1 MVAAKANFAPDHY
14 TGPLRTAAGELP
26 QGCPWNRHWG
36 LCQGE
41 FYSPPDRTSYR
52 VDLSISLI
60 ELNTG
65 DWISRPIKKRVL
77 FDIDSP
83 QYPTRE
89 AALRAAVAHVIRKV
103 RWRLRASGDYLPLD
117 YPISPEK
124 AREIIAWAMG
134 LLDLEPPRLYCP
146 PEPVAAEDAP
156 VLDQIELEFD

>member
-52 VDLSISLI
+52 VDLSIS
-60 ELNTG
+60 
-65 DWISRPIKKRVL
+65 
-77 FDIDSP
+77 
-83 QYPTRE
+83 
-89 AALRAAVAHVIRKV
+89 
-103 RWRLRASGDYLPLD
+103 
-117 YPISPEK
+117 PEK

-134 LLDLEPPRLYCP
+134 LLDLEPP
-146 PEPVAAEDAP
+146 
-156 VLDQIELEFD
+156 